1 MDFNLTLIGQSIA
14 MLLFVWFCMKYVWP
28 LIMGAIEQRQTEIA
42 NGLAA
47 AEKGQ
52 SSLTTAKVEVD
63 KIIAAARDQARGIVD
78 QANTRATGIVEQA
91 KADGEAARK
100 AQVEAGR
107 AEIGVEI
114 NRAREELR
122 GQVAKIAVA
131 GAEKVLGREID
142 ANAHRDLLGKL
153 ASRAL
158 TMADSSTVARPY
170 AKALFDLRERRAEA
184 AGVVGGA
191 RRSGRGRRPTRTPSA
206 RSRIRRSTTAREPTL
221 VGSVAGAINGG
232 GAARERRRART
243 CCSCSPRTIGLTAL
257 PEIAAQF
264 DALKAEAENKVKVT
278 VTSATAVDGA
288 LAEQIKKALEQK
300 LGRTVELTLAVDA
313 SLIGGAIIQAD
324 DMVIDGSVRTR
335 LQRLTE
341 TARRLRLKDDTWQSK
356 LPRLAS

>member
-1 MDFNLTLIGQSIA
+1 MDFNLTLIGQSLA

-52 SSLTTAKVEVD
+52 SSLATAKVEVD
-63 KIIAAARDQARGIVD
+63 KLIAAARDQARGIVD
-78 QANTRATGIVEQA
+78 QANTRASAIVEQG

-153 ASRAL
+153 A
-158 TMADSSTVARPY
+158 
-170 AKALFDLRERRAEA
+170 AE
-184 AGVVGGA
+184 
-191 RRSGRGRRPTRTPSA
+191 
-206 RSRIRRSTTAREPTL
+206 I
-221 VGSVAGAINGG
+221 
-232 GAARERRRART
+232 
-243 CCSCSPRTIGLTAL
+243 
-257 PEIAAQF
+257 
-264 DALKAEAENKVKVT
+264 
-278 VTSATAVDGA
+278 
-288 LAEQIKKALEQK
+288 
-300 LGRTVELTLAVDA
+300 
-313 SLIGGAIIQAD
+313 
-324 DMVIDGSVRTR
+324 
-335 LQRLTE
+335 
-341 TARRLRLKDDTWQSK
+341 
-356 LPRLAS
+356 